1 MKPQTR
7 MLLREIIRRIK
18 TCFWI
23 KTFGV
28 PGFMALFFLGYF
40 LILNNPFYAVTVMPL
55 TLVDQFCSYQNSAWI
70 LYVSLWI
77 YVQLPPTLID
87 NRRELLAYGWTA
99 ALVSLVGF
107 AIFLFWP
114 TAVPQ
119 LSVAGTDSALSRI
132 RGLDTTGNSCPSL
145 HVAFSVFTA
154 VWIEVF
160 LRRLRGV
167 SLSRWINILWCLGIV
182 YSTMSTKQ
190 HVFIDTIPGALLGLA
205 GGLLQVKLARRCAL
219 PGAGQ
224 PVPELSQINPAAR
237 KL

>member
-1 MKPQTR
+1 MKPLTK
-7 MLLREIIRRIK
+7 MLFRELARRIK
-18 TCFWI
+18 ACFWL
-23 KTFGV
+23 KSFGI

-40 LILNNPFYAVTVMPL
+40 LILNFPFFEVTVMPL
-55 TLVDQFCSYQNSAWI
+55 TVVDRIVSYHNSAWI

-77 YVQLPPTLID
+77 YVQIPPMLID
-87 NRRELLAYGWTA
+87 SRRELLTYGWTA

-107 AIFLFWP
+107 GIFFFWP
-114 TAVPQ
+114 TAVPAVAVQ
-119 LSVAGTDSALSRI
+119 DASSSLLSI
-132 RGLDTTGNSCPSL
+132 RSLDTTGNSCPSL

-154 VWIEVF
+154 VWLEVF

-182 YSTMSTKQ
+182 YSTMGTKQ

-205 GGLLQVKLARRCAL
+205 GGWLQMKLVQRHAQRTN
-219 PGAGQ
+219 GK
-224 PVPELSQINPAAR
+224 PVPELAQINPAAR